1 MQQAT
6 NLKKVLGLTDV
17 LGIAI
22 GQIIGAGVMSLTGIG
37 IQMTG
42 SGITPAFILSAII
55 TLLTM
60 LPIAILGSTLPTTGG
75 MYQYTSRLLSPKTGI
90 FWLLLFIFLQITLSL
105 YALSFAQYLEGLFP
119 GVPVR
124 TVAFSLLTILFIVNI
139 VGIKSASIIGN
150 IMVVTLIVALSCFI
164 IFGVPHVNFG
174 VFNTKSMLPDG
185 FTGFFTAVGLVSFAT
200 GGAQVVAELG
210 GEMKNPKRDIPIVII
225 VATIF
230 VGLLYAFIASIA
242 VGVLP
247 IPEVA
252 GRPLT
257 SVAKEVLPTPVFIF
271 FMVGGAMFALATTLN
286 STFTWVTKSL
296 LVAIHDG
303 YLPKYLGSVNKRFG
317 TPHWLL
323 LIFYIIGALPIITG
337 MSLDVV
343 AQLGTGI
350 SLIVFAFPAL
360 AVTQLPK
367 KYPEAY
373 KQSPFKVPYPIL
385 VTIAISAIIVLLCQ
399 SYLLI
404 SDLKLGY
411 IIGTFIYIIISAF
424 IAHFSNKKAHLN
436 ISEIQLNSKHSP
448 EKQINF
454 SNNL

>member
-42 SGITPAFILSAII
+42 SGITPAFILSAVI

-60 LPIAILGSTLPTTGG
+60 FPIAILGSTLPTTGG

-90 FWLLLFIFLQITLSL
+90 FWLMLFMFLQITLSL

-139 VGIKSASIIGN
+139 IGIKSASIIGN
-150 IMVVTLIVALSCFI
+150 LMVITLIVALSCFI
-164 IFGVPHVNFG
+164 IFGIRHVNFG
-174 VFNTKSMLPDG
+174 VFNSNSMFPDG

-230 VGLLYAFIASIA
+230 VGILYAFIASIA

-257 SVAKEVLPTPVFIF
+257 SVAKEILPTPIFIF
-271 FMVGGAMFALATTLN
+271 FMIGGAMFALATTLN

-296 LVAIHDG
+296 LIAIHDG
-303 YLPKYLGSVNKRFG
+303 YLPKALGHVNKRFG

-323 LIFYIIGALPIITG
+323 LIFYIIGAIPIVMG
-337 MSLDVV
+337 MSLNVV

-373 KQSPFKVPYPIL
+373 KQSPFKVPYPVLIVIA
-385 VTIAISAIIVLLCQ
+385 VTAIIVLLYQ

-404 SDLKLGY
+404 SDLKISY
-411 IIGTFIYIIISAF
+411 IIGTLVYILLSLAIAQISN
-424 IAHFSNKKAHLN
+424 SKANLNINDIHLN
-436 ISEIQLNSKHSP
+436 TTQLSEKTN
-448 EKQINF
+448 
-454 SNNL
+454 

>member
-1 MQQAT
+1 MEQT
-6 NLKKVLGLTDV
+6 NNLKKVLGFTDV
-17 LGIAI
+17 MGIAI

-42 SGITPAFILSAII
+42 SGITPAFILSSLI

-60 LPIAILGSTLPTTGG
+60 FPIAILGSALPTTGG
-75 MYQYTSRLLSPKTGI
+75 MYQYTSRLLSPKVGI
-90 FWLLLFIFLQITLSL
+90 FWLLLFMLVQITLSL
-105 YALSFAQYLEGLFP
+105 YALSFAQYLEGLLP
-119 GVPVR
+119 GIPIR
-124 TVAFSLLTILFIVNI
+124 TVSFILITLLFIVNI
-139 VGIKSASIIGN
+139 VGVKSASIVGN
-150 IMVVTLIVALSCFI
+150 LMVITLIIALSCFI
-164 IFGVPHVNFG
+164 ILGFPHVNFK
-174 VFNTKSMLPDG
+174 VFNTPTMFPDG

-252 GRPLT
+252 GQPLT
-257 SVAKEVLPTPVFIF
+257 SVAHKVLPTPAFIF

-296 LVAIHDG
+296 LIAIKDG
-303 YLPKYLGSVNKRFG
+303 YLPKSLGQVNQRFG

-323 LIFYIIGALPIITG
+323 FIFYLIGVIPIITG
-337 MSLDVV
+337 MSLNVV

-367 KYPEAY
+367 KYPETY
-373 KQSPFKVPYPIL
+373 RNSPLKVPYPLL
-385 VTIAISAIIVLLCQ
+385 VTIAVSSIIVLIYQ

-404 SDLKLGY
+404 SDLKTGY
-411 IIGTFIYIIISAF
+411 IIGTLLYILFALGV
-424 IAHFSNKKAHLN
+424 AHFSNKRANLSTQHIAL
-436 ISEIQLNSKHSP
+436 STSK
-448 EKQINF
+448 
-454 SNNL
+454 

>member
-42 SGITPAFILSAII
+42 SGITPAFILSAVI

-60 LPIAILGSTLPTTGG
+60 FPIAILGSTLPTTGG

-90 FWLLLFIFLQITLSL
+90 FWLMLFIFLQITLSL

-139 VGIKSASIIGN
+139 IGIKSASIIGN
-150 IMVVTLIVALSCFI
+150 LMVITLIVALSCFI
-164 IFGVPHVNFG
+164 IFGIPHVNFG
-174 VFNTKSMLPDG
+174 VFNSNSMFPDG

-230 VGLLYAFIASIA
+230 VGILYAFIASIA

-257 SVAKEVLPTPVFIF
+257 SVAKEILPTPIFIF
-271 FMVGGAMFALATTLN
+271 FMIGGAMFALATTLN

-296 LVAIHDG
+296 LIAIHDG
-303 YLPKYLGSVNKRFG
+303 YFPKALGHVNKRFG

-323 LIFYIIGALPIITG
+323 LIFYIIGAIPIVTG
-337 MSLDVV
+337 MSLNVV

-373 KQSPFKVPYPIL
+373 KQSPFKVPYPVLIVIA
-385 VTIAISAIIVLLCQ
+385 VTAIIVLLYQ

-404 SDLKLGY
+404 SDLKISY
-411 IIGTFIYIIISAF
+411 IIGTLVYILLSLAIAQISN
-424 IAHFSNKKAHLN
+424 SKANLNINDIHLN
-436 ISEIQLNSKHSP
+436 ITQLSEKTN
-448 EKQINF
+448 
-454 SNNL
+454 

>member
-42 SGITPAFILSAII
+42 SGITPAFILSAVI

-60 LPIAILGSTLPTTGG
+60 FPIAILGSTLPTTGG

-90 FWLLLFIFLQITLSL
+90 FWLMLFMFLQITLSL

-124 TVAFSLLTILFIVNI
+124 TVAFLLLTILFIVNI

-150 IMVVTLIVALSCFI
+150 LMVITLIVALSCFI
-164 IFGVPHVNFG
+164 IFGMSHVNFG
-174 VFNTKSMLPDG
+174 VFNSSSMFPDG

-210 GEMKNPKRDIPIVII
+210 GEMKNPKRDIPFVIV

-230 VGLLYAFIASIA
+230 VGVLYAFIASIA

-257 SVAKEVLPTPVFIF
+257 SVAKEILPTPIFIF
-271 FMVGGAMFALATTLN
+271 FMIGGAMFALATTLN

-296 LVAIHDG
+296 LIAIHDG
-303 YLPKYLGSVNKRFG
+303 YLPKALGHVNKRFG

-323 LIFYIIGALPIITG
+323 LIFYIIGAIPIVTG
-337 MSLDVV
+337 MSLNVV

-373 KQSPFKVPYPIL
+373 KQSPFKVPYPVLI
-385 VTIAISAIIVLLCQ
+385 VIAIIAIIVLLYQ

-404 SDLKLGY
+404 SDLKVGY
-411 IIGTFIYIIISAF
+411 MIGTLIYILLSAA
-424 IAHFSNKKAHLN
+424 IAQVSNTKANLN
-436 ISEIQLNSKHSP
+436 IDDIRLNSTQLS
-448 EKQINF
+448 EKTNY
-454 SNNL
+454 L

>member
-1 MQQAT
+1 VQQTT

-17 LGIAI
+17 MGIAI

-42 SGITPAFILSAII
+42 SGITPAFILSSII

-60 LPIAILGSTLPTTGG
+60 FPIAILGSTLPTTGG
-75 MYQYTSRLLSPKTGI
+75 MYQYTSRLLSPKIGI
-90 FWLLLFIFLQITLSL
+90 FWLLLFIFIQITLSL

-119 GVPVR
+119 SIPIR
-124 TVAFSLLTILFIVNI
+124 TAAFVLLTLLFIVNL
-139 VGIKSASIIGN
+139 VGVKSASIVGN
-150 IMVVTLIVALSCFI
+150 LMVITLIIALSCFI
-164 IFGVPHVNFG
+164 IFGMPHVNFN
-174 VFNTKSMLPDG
+174 VFTPSSMLPDG

-210 GEMKNPKRDIPIVII
+210 GEMKNPKRDIPVVII

-257 SVAKEVLPTPVFIF
+257 SVAKEVLPTPIFIF

-296 LVAIHDG
+296 LIAIQDG
-303 YLPKYLGSVNKRFG
+303 YLPKALGNVNKRFG

-323 LIFYIIGALPIITG
+323 FIFYIIGALPIIFG
-337 MSLDVV
+337 MSLNVV

-350 SLIVFAFPAL
+350 SLIVFAFPAI

-367 KYPEAY
+367 KYPKAY
-373 KQSPFKVPYPIL
+373 QQSPFKIPYPIL
-385 VTIAISAIIVLLCQ
+385 LIIAVIAVIVLIYQ

-404 SDLKLGY
+404 SDLKLVY
-411 IIGTFIYIIISAF
+411 IIGTIIYIALSAL
-424 IAHFSNKKAHLN
+424 IAHFSNRKLN
-436 ISEIQLNSKHSP
+436 LKINS
-448 EKQINF
+448 INF
-454 SNNL
+454 NTPKQSKETIKY

>member
-1 MQQAT
+1 MQQSKH
-6 NLKKVLGLTDV
+6 LKKVLSLSDV
-17 LGIAI
+17 MGIAI

-42 SGITPAFILSAII
+42 SGITPAFILSSLI

-60 LPIAILGSTLPTTGG
+60 LPIAILASSLPTTGG
-75 MYQYTSRLLSPKTGI
+75 MYQYTSRLLSPKTGV

-105 YALSFAQYLEGLFP
+105 YALSFAQYLEGLLP

-124 TVAFSLLTILFIVNI
+124 TVAFLLLTILFVINVM
-139 VGIKSASIIGN
+139 GIKSASTVGN
-150 IMVVTLIVALSCFI
+150 LMVITLILALSFFI
-164 IFGVPHVNFG
+164 IFGLPHVNFS
-174 VFNTKSMLPDG
+174 VFNTSSMFPDG

-210 GEMKNPKRDIPIVII
+210 GEMKNPKRDIPLVII

-257 SVAKEVLPTPVFIF
+257 SVAKEVLPSPVFIF

-286 STFTWVTKSL
+286 ATFTWVTKSL
-296 LVAIHDG
+296 LIAIEDG
-303 YLPKYLGSVNKRFG
+303 YLPKALGTVNKRFG

-323 LIFYIIGALPIITG
+323 LIFYIIGVLPIISG

-367 KYPEAY
+367 KYPKAY
-373 KQSPFKVPYPIL
+373 KQSFFKLPYPIL
-385 VTIAISAIIVLLCQ
+385 VIIATLAIVVLLYQ

-411 IIGTFIYIIISAF
+411 IMGTFAYVFISAL
-424 IAHFSNKKAHLN
+424 IAHFSNKKANLS
-436 ISEIQLNSKHSP
+436 IESIQSSKTV
-448 EKQINF
+448 Q
-454 SNNL
+454 SNTD

>member
-42 SGITPAFILSAII
+42 SGITPAFILSAVI

-60 LPIAILGSTLPTTGG
+60 FPIAILGSTLPTTGG

-90 FWLLLFIFLQITLSL
+90 FWLMLFMFLQITLSL

-124 TVAFSLLTILFIVNI
+124 TVAFLLLTILFIVNI

-150 IMVVTLIVALSCFI
+150 LMVITLIVALSCFI
-164 IFGVPHVNFG
+164 IFGMPHVHFG
-174 VFNTKSMLPDG
+174 VFNSSSMFPDG

-230 VGLLYAFIASIA
+230 VGILYAFIASIA

-257 SVAKEVLPTPVFIF
+257 SVAKEILPAPIFLF
-271 FMVGGAMFALATTLN
+271 FMIGGAMFALATTLN

-296 LVAIHDG
+296 LIAIHDG
-303 YLPKYLGSVNKRFG
+303 YLPKALGHVNKRFG

-323 LIFYIIGALPIITG
+323 LIFYIIGALPIVTG
-337 MSLDVV
+337 MSLNVV

-373 KQSPFKVPYPIL
+373 KQSPFKVPYPVLII
-385 VTIAISAIIVLLCQ
+385 IAITAIIVLLYQ

-404 SDLKLGY
+404 SDLKMSY
-411 IIGTFIYIIISAF
+411 MIGTLIYILLSAA
-424 IAHFSNKKAHLN
+424 IAQVSNTKANLN
-436 ISEIQLNSKHSP
+436 IDDIGLNSTQLS
-448 EKQINF
+448 EKAN
-454 SNNL
+454 

>member
-42 SGITPAFILSAII
+42 SGITPAFILSAVI

-60 LPIAILGSTLPTTGG
+60 FPIAILGSTLPTTGG

-90 FWLLLFIFLQITLSL
+90 FWLMLFIFLQITLSL

-139 VGIKSASIIGN
+139 IGIKSASIIGN
-150 IMVVTLIVALSCFI
+150 LMVITLIVALSCFI
-164 IFGVPHVNFG
+164 IFGIPHVNFG
-174 VFNTKSMLPDG
+174 VFNSNSMFPDG

-230 VGLLYAFIASIA
+230 VGILYAFIASIA

-247 IPEVA
+247 IPEVE

-257 SVAKEVLPTPVFIF
+257 SVAKEILPTPIFIF
-271 FMVGGAMFALATTLN
+271 FMIGGAMFALATTLN

-296 LVAIHDG
+296 LIAIHDG
-303 YLPKYLGSVNKRFG
+303 YLPKALGHVNKRFG

-323 LIFYIIGALPIITG
+323 LIFYIIGAIPIVTG
-337 MSLDVV
+337 MSLNVV

-373 KQSPFKVPYPIL
+373 KQSPFKVPYPVLIVIA
-385 VTIAISAIIVLLCQ
+385 VTAIIVLLYQ

-404 SDLKLGY
+404 SDLKISY
-411 IIGTFIYIIISAF
+411 IIGTLVYILLSLAIAQISN
-424 IAHFSNKKAHLN
+424 SKANLNINDIHLN
-436 ISEIQLNSKHSP
+436 TTQLSEKTN
-448 EKQINF
+448 
-454 SNNL
+454 

>member
-42 SGITPAFILSAII
+42 SGITPAFILSAVI

-60 LPIAILGSTLPTTGG
+60 FPIAILGSTLPTTGG
-75 MYQYTSRLLSPKTGI
+75 MYQYTSRLLSPKTGV
-90 FWLLLFIFLQITLSL
+90 FWLMLFMFLQITLSL

-139 VGIKSASIIGN
+139 IGIKSASIIGN
-150 IMVVTLIVALSCFI
+150 LMVITLIVALSCFI
-164 IFGVPHVNFG
+164 IFGIPHVNFD
-174 VFNTKSMLPDG
+174 VFNSNSMFPDG

-230 VGLLYAFIASIA
+230 VGILYAFIASIA
-242 VGVLP
+242 VGFLP

-257 SVAKEVLPTPVFIF
+257 SVAKEILPTPIFIF
-271 FMVGGAMFALATTLN
+271 FMIGGAMFALATTLN

-296 LVAIHDG
+296 LIAIHDG
-303 YLPKYLGSVNKRFG
+303 YLPKVLGHVNKRFG

-323 LIFYIIGALPIITG
+323 LIFYIIGALPIVTG
-337 MSLDVV
+337 MSLNVV

-367 KYPEAY
+367 KYPDAY
-373 KQSPFKVPYPIL
+373 KQSPFKVPYPVLI
-385 VTIAISAIIVLLCQ
+385 VIAITAIIVLLYQ

-404 SDLKLGY
+404 SDLKISY
-411 IIGTFIYIIISAF
+411 IIGTLIYILLSLAIAQISN
-424 IAHFSNKKAHLN
+424 SKANLNINDIHLN
-436 ISEIQLNSKHSP
+436 TTQLSEKTN
-448 EKQINF
+448 
-454 SNNL
+454 

>member
-42 SGITPAFILSAII
+42 SGITPAFILSAVI

-60 LPIAILGSTLPTTGG
+60 FPIAILGSTLPTTGG

-90 FWLLLFIFLQITLSL
+90 FWLMLFMFLQITLSL

-139 VGIKSASIIGN
+139 IGIKSASIIGN
-150 IMVVTLIVALSCFI
+150 LMVITLIVALSCFI
-164 IFGVPHVNFG
+164 IFGIPHVNFG
-174 VFNTKSMLPDG
+174 VFNSNSMFPDG

-230 VGLLYAFIASIA
+230 VGILYAFIASIA

-257 SVAKEVLPTPVFIF
+257 SVAKEILPTPIFIF
-271 FMVGGAMFALATTLN
+271 FMIGGAMFALATTLN

-296 LVAIHDG
+296 LIAIYDG
-303 YLPKYLGSVNKRFG
+303 YLPKALGHVNKRFG

-323 LIFYIIGALPIITG
+323 LIFYIIGAIPIVTG
-337 MSLDVV
+337 MSLNVV

-373 KQSPFKVPYPIL
+373 KQSPFKVPYPVLIVIA
-385 VTIAISAIIVLLCQ
+385 VTAIIVLLYQ

-404 SDLKLGY
+404 SDLKISY
-411 IIGTFIYIIISAF
+411 IIGTLIYILLSLAIAQISN
-424 IAHFSNKKAHLN
+424 SKANLNINDIHLN
-436 ISEIQLNSKHSP
+436 TTQLSEKTN
-448 EKQINF
+448 
-454 SNNL
+454 

>member
-42 SGITPAFILSAII
+42 SGITPAFILSAVI

-60 LPIAILGSTLPTTGG
+60 FPIAILGSTLPTTGG

-90 FWLLLFIFLQITLSL
+90 FWLMLFMFLQITLSL
-105 YALSFAQYLEGLFP
+105 YALSFAQYLEGFFP

-124 TVAFSLLTILFIVNI
+124 TVAFLLLTILFIVNI
-139 VGIKSASIIGN
+139 IGIKSASIIGN
-150 IMVVTLIVALSCFI
+150 LMVITLIVALSCFI
-164 IFGVPHVNFG
+164 IFGMPHIHFG
-174 VFNTKSMLPDG
+174 VFNSSSMFPDG

-230 VGLLYAFIASIA
+230 VGILYAFIGSIA

-257 SVAKEVLPTPVFIF
+257 SVAKEILPVPIFIF
-271 FMVGGAMFALATTLN
+271 FMIGGAMFALATTLN

-296 LVAIHDG
+296 LIAIHDG
-303 YLPKYLGSVNKRFG
+303 YLPKALGHVNKRFG

-323 LIFYIIGALPIITG
+323 LIFYIIGALPIVTG
-337 MSLDVV
+337 MSLNVV

-373 KQSPFKVPYPIL
+373 KQSPFKVPYPVLII
-385 VTIAISAIIVLLCQ
+385 IAITAIIVLLYQ

-404 SDLKLGY
+404 SDLKMGY
-411 IIGTFIYIIISAF
+411 MIGTLIYILLSAT
-424 IAHFSNKKAHLN
+424 IAQVSNTKANLN
-436 ISEIQLNSKHSP
+436 IDDIGLNSTQLS
-448 EKQINF
+448 EKAN
-454 SNNL
+454 

>member
-6 NLKKVLGLTDV
+6 NLKKVLGFTDV

-42 SGITPAFILSAII
+42 SGITPAFILSAVI

-60 LPIAILGSTLPTTGG
+60 FPIAILGSTLPTTGG

-90 FWLLLFIFLQITLSL
+90 FWLMLFMFLQITLSL

-124 TVAFSLLTILFIVNI
+124 TVAFLLLTILFIVNI

-150 IMVVTLIVALSCFI
+150 LMVITLIIALSCFI
-164 IFGVPHVNFG
+164 IFGMPHVNFG
-174 VFNTKSMLPDG
+174 VFNSSSMLPDG

-230 VGLLYAFIASIA
+230 VGILYAFIASIA

-257 SVAKEVLPTPVFIF
+257 SVAKEILPTPIFIF
-271 FMVGGAMFALATTLN
+271 FMIGGAMFALATTLN

-296 LVAIHDG
+296 LIAIHDG
-303 YLPKYLGSVNKRFG
+303 YLPKVLGHVNKRFG

-323 LIFYIIGALPIITG
+323 LIFYIIGALPIVTG
-337 MSLDVV
+337 MSLNVV

-373 KQSPFKVPYPIL
+373 KQSPFNVPYPVLI
-385 VTIAISAIIVLLCQ
+385 VIAITAIIVLLYQ

-404 SDLKLGY
+404 SDLKIGY
-411 IIGTFIYIIISAF
+411 MIGTLIYILISAA
-424 IAHFSNKKAHLN
+424 IAQVSHTKANLN
-436 ISEIQLNSKHSP
+436 IDDIRINSTQLSEKAN
-448 EKQINF
+448 
-454 SNNL
+454 

>member
-42 SGITPAFILSAII
+42 SGIIPAFILSAVI

-60 LPIAILGSTLPTTGG
+60 FPIAILGSTLPTTGG

-90 FWLLLFIFLQITLSL
+90 FWLMLFMFLQITLSL

-139 VGIKSASIIGN
+139 IGIKSASIIGN
-150 IMVVTLIVALSCFI
+150 LMVITLIVALSCFI
-164 IFGVPHVNFG
+164 IFGIPHVNFG
-174 VFNTKSMLPDG
+174 VFNSNSMFPDG

-230 VGLLYAFIASIA
+230 VGILYAFIASIA

-257 SVAKEVLPTPVFIF
+257 SVAKEILPTPIFIF
-271 FMVGGAMFALATTLN
+271 FMIGGAMFALATTLN

-296 LVAIHDG
+296 LIAIHDG
-303 YLPKYLGSVNKRFG
+303 YLPKALGHVNKRFG

-323 LIFYIIGALPIITG
+323 LIFYIIGAIPIVTG
-337 MSLDVV
+337 MSLNVV

-373 KQSPFKVPYPIL
+373 KQSPFKVPYPVLIVIA
-385 VTIAISAIIVLLCQ
+385 VTAIIVLLYQ

-404 SDLKLGY
+404 SDLKISY
-411 IIGTFIYIIISAF
+411 IIGTLVYILLSLAIAQISN
-424 IAHFSNKKAHLN
+424 SKANLNINDIHLN
-436 ISEIQLNSKHSP
+436 TTQLSEKTN
-448 EKQINF
+448 
-454 SNNL
+454 

>member
-1 MQQAT
+1 MQQTT

-17 LGIAI
+17 MGIAI

-42 SGITPAFILSAII
+42 SGITPAFILSSII

-60 LPIAILGSTLPTTGG
+60 FPIAILGSTLPTTGG
-75 MYQYTSRLLSPKTGI
+75 MYQYTSRLLSPKIGI
-90 FWLLLFIFLQITLSL
+90 FWLLLFIFIQITLSL

-119 GVPVR
+119 SIPIR
-124 TVAFSLLTILFIVNI
+124 TAAFVLLTLLFIVNL
-139 VGIKSASIIGN
+139 VGVKSASIVGN
-150 IMVVTLIVALSCFI
+150 LMVITLIIALSCFI
-164 IFGVPHVNFG
+164 IFGMPHVNFN
-174 VFNTKSMLPDG
+174 VFTPASMLPDG

-247 IPEVA
+247 IPEVS

-257 SVAKEVLPTPVFIF
+257 SVAKEVLPTPIFIF

-296 LVAIHDG
+296 LIAIQDG
-303 YLPKYLGSVNKRFG
+303 YLPKALGNVNKRFG

-323 LIFYIIGALPIITG
+323 FIFYIIGALPIIFG
-337 MSLDVV
+337 MSLNVV

-350 SLIVFAFPAL
+350 SLIVFAFPAI

-367 KYPEAY
+367 KYPKAY
-373 KQSPFKVPYPIL
+373 QQSPFNIPYPIL
-385 VTIAISAIIVLLCQ
+385 LIIAVIAVIVLIYQ

-404 SDLKLGY
+404 SDLKLIY
-411 IIGTFIYIIISAF
+411 IIGTVTYIALSAL
-424 IAHFSNKKAHLN
+424 IAHFSNRKLN
-436 ISEIQLNSKHSP
+436 LKIKSITFNTAKQSKETIKS
-448 EKQINF
+448 
-454 SNNL
+454 

>member
-42 SGITPAFILSAII
+42 SGITPAFILSAVI

-60 LPIAILGSTLPTTGG
+60 FPIAILGSTLPTTGG

-90 FWLLLFIFLQITLSL
+90 FWLMLFMFLQITLSL

-124 TVAFSLLTILFIVNI
+124 TVAFLLLTILFIVNI

-150 IMVVTLIVALSCFI
+150 LMVITLIVALSCFI
-164 IFGVPHVNFG
+164 IFGMPHVHFG
-174 VFNTKSMLPDG
+174 VFNSSSMFPDG

-230 VGLLYAFIASIA
+230 VGILYAFIASIA

-257 SVAKEVLPTPVFIF
+257 SVAKEILPAPIFLF
-271 FMVGGAMFALATTLN
+271 FMIGGAMFALATTLN

-296 LVAIHDG
+296 LIAIHDG
-303 YLPKYLGSVNKRFG
+303 YLPKALGHVNKRFG

-323 LIFYIIGALPIITG
+323 LIFYIIGALPIVTG
-337 MSLDVV
+337 MSLNVV

-373 KQSPFKVPYPIL
+373 KQSPFKVPYPVLII
-385 VTIAISAIIVLLCQ
+385 IAITAIIVLLYQ

-404 SDLKLGY
+404 SDLKMGY
-411 IIGTFIYIIISAF
+411 MIGTLIYILLSAA
-424 IAHFSNKKAHLN
+424 IAQVSNTKANLN
-436 ISEIQLNSKHSP
+436 IDDIGLNSTQLS
-448 EKQINF
+448 EKAN
-454 SNNL
+454 

>member
-42 SGITPAFILSAII
+42 SGITPAFILSAVI

-60 LPIAILGSTLPTTGG
+60 FPIAILGSTLPTTGG
-75 MYQYTSRLLSPKTGI
+75 MYQYTSRLLSPKTGV
-90 FWLLLFIFLQITLSL
+90 FWLMLFMFLQITLSL

-139 VGIKSASIIGN
+139 IGIKSASIIGN
-150 IMVVTLIVALSCFI
+150 LMVITLIVALLCFI
-164 IFGVPHVNFG
+164 IFGIPHVNFD
-174 VFNTKSMLPDG
+174 VFNSNSMFPDG

-230 VGLLYAFIASIA
+230 VGILYAFIASIA

-257 SVAKEVLPTPVFIF
+257 SVAKEILPTPIFIF
-271 FMVGGAMFALATTLN
+271 FMIGGAMFALATTLN

-296 LVAIHDG
+296 LIAIHDG
-303 YLPKYLGSVNKRFG
+303 YLPKVLGHVNKRFG

-323 LIFYIIGALPIITG
+323 LIFYIIGALPIVTG
-337 MSLDVV
+337 MSLNVV

-367 KYPEAY
+367 KYPDAY
-373 KQSPFKVPYPIL
+373 KQSPFKVPYPVLI
-385 VTIAISAIIVLLCQ
+385 VIAITAIIVLLYQ

-404 SDLKLGY
+404 SDLKISY
-411 IIGTFIYIIISAF
+411 IIGTLIYILLSLAIAQISN
-424 IAHFSNKKAHLN
+424 SKANLNINDIHLN
-436 ISEIQLNSKHSP
+436 TTQLSEKTN
-448 EKQINF
+448 
-454 SNNL
+454 

>member
-42 SGITPAFILSAII
+42 SGITPAFILSAVI

-60 LPIAILGSTLPTTGG
+60 FPIAILGSTLPTTGG

-90 FWLLLFIFLQITLSL
+90 FWLMLFMFLQITLSL

-139 VGIKSASIIGN
+139 IGIKSASIIGN
-150 IMVVTLIVALSCFI
+150 LMVITLIVALSCFI
-164 IFGVPHVNFG
+164 IFGIPHVNFG
-174 VFNTKSMLPDG
+174 VFNSNSMFPDG

-230 VGLLYAFIASIA
+230 VGILYAFIASIA

-257 SVAKEVLPTPVFIF
+257 SVAKEILPTPIFIF
-271 FMVGGAMFALATTLN
+271 FMIGGAMFALATTLN

-296 LVAIHDG
+296 LIAIHDG
-303 YLPKYLGSVNKRFG
+303 YLPKALGHVNKRFG

-323 LIFYIIGALPIITG
+323 LIFYIIGAIPIVTG
-337 MSLDVV
+337 MSLNVV

-373 KQSPFKVPYPIL
+373 KQSPFKVPYPVLIVIA
-385 VTIAISAIIVLLCQ
+385 VTAIIVLLYQ

-404 SDLKLGY
+404 SDLKISY
-411 IIGTFIYIIISAF
+411 IIGTLVYILLSLAIAQISN
-424 IAHFSNKKAHLN
+424 SKANLNINDIHLN
-436 ISEIQLNSKHSP
+436 TTQLSEKTN
-448 EKQINF
+448 
-454 SNNL
+454 

>member
-1 MQQAT
+1 MQQTT

-17 LGIAI
+17 MGIAI

-42 SGITPAFILSAII
+42 SGITPAFILSSII
-55 TLLTM
+55 TLLTIF
-60 LPIAILGSTLPTTGG
+60 PIAILGSTLPTTGG
-75 MYQYTSRLLSPKTGI
+75 MYQYTSRLLSPKIGI
-90 FWLLLFIFLQITLSL
+90 FWLLLFIFIQITLSL

-119 GVPVR
+119 SIPIR
-124 TVAFSLLTILFIVNI
+124 TAAFVLLTLLFIVNL
-139 VGIKSASIIGN
+139 VGVKSASIVGN
-150 IMVVTLIVALSCFI
+150 LMVITLIIALSCFI
-164 IFGVPHVNFG
+164 IFGMPHVNFN
-174 VFNTKSMLPDG
+174 VFTPASMLPDG

-247 IPEVA
+247 IPEVS

-257 SVAKEVLPTPVFIF
+257 SVAKEVLPTPIFIF

-296 LVAIHDG
+296 LIAIQDG
-303 YLPKYLGSVNKRFG
+303 YLPKALGNVNKRFG

-323 LIFYIIGALPIITG
+323 FIFYIIGALPIIFG
-337 MSLDVV
+337 MSLNVV

-350 SLIVFAFPAL
+350 SLIVFAFPAI

-367 KYPEAY
+367 KYPKAY
-373 KQSPFKVPYPIL
+373 QQSPFNIPYPIL
-385 VTIAISAIIVLLCQ
+385 LIIAVIAVIVLIYQ

-404 SDLKLGY
+404 SDLKLIY
-411 IIGTFIYIIISAF
+411 IIGTVTYIALSAL
-424 IAHFSNKKAHLN
+424 IAHFSNRKLN
-436 ISEIQLNSKHSP
+436 LKINSITFNTA
-448 EKQINF
+448 KQSKETIK
-454 SNNL
+454 S

>member
-1 MQQAT
+1 MQQTT

-17 LGIAI
+17 MGIAI

-42 SGITPAFILSAII
+42 SGITPAFILSSII

-60 LPIAILGSTLPTTGG
+60 FPIAILGSTLPTTGG
-75 MYQYTSRLLSPKTGI
+75 MYQYTSRLLSPKIGI
-90 FWLLLFIFLQITLSL
+90 FWLLLFIFIQITLSL

-119 GVPVR
+119 SIPIR
-124 TVAFSLLTILFIVNI
+124 TAAFVLLTLLFIVNL
-139 VGIKSASIIGN
+139 VGVKSASIVGN
-150 IMVVTLIVALSCFI
+150 LMVITLIIALSCFI
-164 IFGVPHVNFG
+164 IFGMPHVNFN
-174 VFNTKSMLPDG
+174 VFTPASMLPDG

-247 IPEVA
+247 IPEVS

-296 LVAIHDG
+296 LIAIQDG
-303 YLPKYLGSVNKRFG
+303 YLPKALGNVNKRFG

-323 LIFYIIGALPIITG
+323 FIFYIIGALPIIFG
-337 MSLDVV
+337 MSLNVV

-350 SLIVFAFPAL
+350 SLIVFAFPAI

-367 KYPEAY
+367 KYPKAY
-373 KQSPFKVPYPIL
+373 QQSPFNIPYPIL
-385 VTIAISAIIVLLCQ
+385 LIIAVIAVIVLIYQ

-404 SDLKLGY
+404 SDLKLIY
-411 IIGTFIYIIISAF
+411 IIGTVTYIALSAL
-424 IAHFSNKKAHLN
+424 IAHFSNRKLN
-436 ISEIQLNSKHSP
+436 LKINSITFNTA
-448 EKQINF
+448 KQSKETIK
-454 SNNL
+454 S

>member
-6 NLKKVLGLTDV
+6 NLKKVLGFTDV

-42 SGITPAFILSAII
+42 SGITPAFILSAVI

-60 LPIAILGSTLPTTGG
+60 FPIAILGSTLPTTGG

-90 FWLLLFIFLQITLSL
+90 FWLMLFMFLQITLSL

-124 TVAFSLLTILFIVNI
+124 TVAFLLLTILFIVNI

-150 IMVVTLIVALSCFI
+150 LMVITLIIALSCFI
-164 IFGVPHVNFG
+164 IFGMPHVNFG
-174 VFNTKSMLPDG
+174 VFNSSSMWPDG

-210 GEMKNPKRDIPIVII
+210 GEMKNPKKDIPIVII

-230 VGLLYAFIASIA
+230 VGILYAFIASIA

-257 SVAKEVLPTPVFIF
+257 SVAKEILPTPIFIF
-271 FMVGGAMFALATTLN
+271 FMIGGAMFALATTLN

-296 LVAIHDG
+296 LIAIHDG
-303 YLPKYLGSVNKRFG
+303 YLPKALGHVNKRFG

-323 LIFYIIGALPIITG
+323 LIFYIIGALPIVTG
-337 MSLDVV
+337 MSLNVV

-373 KQSPFKVPYPIL
+373 KQSPFKVPYPVLI
-385 VTIAISAIIVLLCQ
+385 VIAITAIVVLLYQ

-404 SDLKLGY
+404 SDLKIGY
-411 IIGTFIYIIISAF
+411 MIGTLIYILISAA
-424 IAHFSNKKAHLN
+424 IAQVSHTKANLN
-436 ISEIQLNSKHSP
+436 IDDIRINSTQLSEKAN
-448 EKQINF
+448 
-454 SNNL
+454 

>member
-42 SGITPAFILSAII
+42 SGITPAFILSAVI

-60 LPIAILGSTLPTTGG
+60 FPIAILGSTLPTTGG

-90 FWLLLFIFLQITLSL
+90 FWLMLFMFLQITLSL

-124 TVAFSLLTILFIVNI
+124 TVAFLLLTILFIVNI
-139 VGIKSASIIGN
+139 IGIKSASIIGN
-150 IMVVTLIVALSCFI
+150 LMVITLIVALSCFI
-164 IFGVPHVNFG
+164 IFGMPHIHFG
-174 VFNTKSMLPDG
+174 VFNSSSMFPDG

-230 VGLLYAFIASIA
+230 VGILYAFIGSIA

-257 SVAKEVLPTPVFIF
+257 SVAKEILPAPIFIF
-271 FMVGGAMFALATTLN
+271 FMIGGAMFALATTLN

-296 LVAIHDG
+296 LIAIHDG
-303 YLPKYLGSVNKRFG
+303 YLPKALGHVNKRFG

-323 LIFYIIGALPIITG
+323 LIFYIIGALPIVTG
-337 MSLDVV
+337 MSLNVV

-373 KQSPFKVPYPIL
+373 KQSPFKVPYPVLII
-385 VTIAISAIIVLLCQ
+385 IAITAIIVLLYQ

-404 SDLKLGY
+404 SDLKVGY
-411 IIGTFIYIIISAF
+411 MIGTLIYILLSAA
-424 IAHFSNKKAHLN
+424 IAQVSNTKANLN
-436 ISEIQLNSKHSP
+436 IDDIGLNSTQLS
-448 EKQINF
+448 EKAN
-454 SNNL
+454 

>member
-42 SGITPAFILSAII
+42 SGITPAFILSAVI

-60 LPIAILGSTLPTTGG
+60 FPIAILGSTLPTTGG

-90 FWLLLFIFLQITLSL
+90 FWLMLFMFLQITLSL

-124 TVAFSLLTILFIVNI
+124 TVAFLLLTILFIVNI
-139 VGIKSASIIGN
+139 IGIKSASIIGN
-150 IMVVTLIVALSCFI
+150 LMVITLIVALSCFI
-164 IFGVPHVNFG
+164 IFGMPHIHFG
-174 VFNTKSMLPDG
+174 VFNSSSMFPDG

-225 VATIF
+225 VSTIF
-230 VGLLYAFIASIA
+230 VGILYAFIGSIA

-257 SVAKEVLPTPVFIF
+257 SVAKEILPAPIFIF
-271 FMVGGAMFALATTLN
+271 FMIGGAMFALATTLN

-296 LVAIHDG
+296 LIAIHDG
-303 YLPKYLGSVNKRFG
+303 YLPKALGHVNKRFG

-323 LIFYIIGALPIITG
+323 LIFYIIGALPIVTG
-337 MSLDVV
+337 MSLNVV

-373 KQSPFKVPYPIL
+373 KQSPFKVPYPVLII
-385 VTIAISAIIVLLCQ
+385 IAIIAIIVLLYQ

-404 SDLKLGY
+404 SDLKMGY
-411 IIGTFIYIIISAF
+411 MIGTLIYILLSAT
-424 IAHFSNKKAHLN
+424 IAQVSNTKANLN
-436 ISEIQLNSKHSP
+436 IDDIGLNSTQLS
-448 EKQINF
+448 EKAN
-454 SNNL
+454 

>member
-1 MQQAT
+1 MQQTT

-17 LGIAI
+17 MGIAI

-42 SGITPAFILSAII
+42 SGITSAFILSSII

-60 LPIAILGSTLPTTGG
+60 FPIAILGATLPTTGG
-75 MYQYTSRLLSPKTGI
+75 MYQYTSRLLSPKIGI
-90 FWLLLFIFLQITLSL
+90 FWLLLFIFIQITLSL

-119 GVPVR
+119 SIPIR
-124 TVAFSLLTILFIVNI
+124 TAAFVLLTLLFIVNL
-139 VGIKSASIIGN
+139 VGVKSASIVGN
-150 IMVVTLIVALSCFI
+150 LMVITLIIALSCFI
-164 IFGVPHVNFG
+164 IFGMPHVNFN
-174 VFNTKSMLPDG
+174 VFTPASMLPDG

-247 IPEVA
+247 IPEVS

-296 LVAIHDG
+296 LIAIQDG
-303 YLPKYLGSVNKRFG
+303 YLPKALGNVNKRFG

-323 LIFYIIGALPIITG
+323 FIFYIIGALPIIFG
-337 MSLDVV
+337 MSLNVV

-350 SLIVFAFPAL
+350 SLIVFAFPAI

-367 KYPEAY
+367 KYPKAY
-373 KQSPFKVPYPIL
+373 QQSPFNIPYPIL
-385 VTIAISAIIVLLCQ
+385 LIIAVIAVIVLIYQ

-404 SDLKLGY
+404 SDLKLIY
-411 IIGTFIYIIISAF
+411 IIGTVTYIALSAL
-424 IAHFSNKKAHLN
+424 IAHFSNRKLN
-436 ISEIQLNSKHSP
+436 LKIKSITFNTAKQSKETIKS
-448 EKQINF
+448 
-454 SNNL
+454 

>member
-42 SGITPAFILSAII
+42 SGITPAFILSAVI

-60 LPIAILGSTLPTTGG
+60 FPIAILGSTLPTTGG

-90 FWLLLFIFLQITLSL
+90 FWLMLFMFLQITLSL

-124 TVAFSLLTILFIVNI
+124 TVAFLLLTILFIVNI
-139 VGIKSASIIGN
+139 IGIKSASIIGN
-150 IMVVTLIVALSCFI
+150 LMVITLIVALSCFI
-164 IFGVPHVNFG
+164 IFGMPHIHFG
-174 VFNTKSMLPDG
+174 VFNSSSMFPDG

-230 VGLLYAFIASIA
+230 VGILYAFIGSIA

-257 SVAKEVLPTPVFIF
+257 SVAKEILPVPIFIF
-271 FMVGGAMFALATTLN
+271 FMIGGAMFALATTLN

-296 LVAIHDG
+296 LIAIHDG
-303 YLPKYLGSVNKRFG
+303 YLPKALGHVNKRFG

-323 LIFYIIGALPIITG
+323 LIFYIIGALPIVTG
-337 MSLDVV
+337 MSLNVV

-373 KQSPFKVPYPIL
+373 KQSPFKVPYPVLII
-385 VTIAISAIIVLLCQ
+385 IAITAIIVLLYQ

-404 SDLKLGY
+404 SDLKMGY
-411 IIGTFIYIIISAF
+411 MIGTLIYILLSAT
-424 IAHFSNKKAHLN
+424 IAQVSNTKANLN
-436 ISEIQLNSKHSP
+436 IDDIGLNSTQLS
-448 EKQINF
+448 EKAN
-454 SNNL
+454 

>member
-42 SGITPAFILSAII
+42 SGITPAFILSAVI

-60 LPIAILGSTLPTTGG
+60 FPIAILGSTLPTTGG

-90 FWLLLFIFLQITLSL
+90 FWLMLFMFLQITLSL

-124 TVAFSLLTILFIVNI
+124 TVAFLLLTILFIVNI
-139 VGIKSASIIGN
+139 IGIKSASIIGN
-150 IMVVTLIVALSCFI
+150 LMVITLIVALSCFI
-164 IFGVPHVNFG
+164 IFGMPHIHFG
-174 VFNTKSMLPDG
+174 VFNSSSMFPDG

-230 VGLLYAFIASIA
+230 VGILYAFIGSIA

-257 SVAKEVLPTPVFIF
+257 SVAKEILPVPIFIF
-271 FMVGGAMFALATTLN
+271 FMIGGAMFALATTLN

-296 LVAIHDG
+296 LIAIHDG
-303 YLPKYLGSVNKRFG
+303 YLPKALGHVNKRFG

-323 LIFYIIGALPIITG
+323 LIFYIIGELPIVTG
-337 MSLDVV
+337 MSLNVV

-373 KQSPFKVPYPIL
+373 KQSPFKVPYPVLII
-385 VTIAISAIIVLLCQ
+385 IAITAIIVLLYQ

-404 SDLKLGY
+404 SDLKMGY
-411 IIGTFIYIIISAF
+411 MIGTLIYILLSAT
-424 IAHFSNKKAHLN
+424 IAQVSNTKANLN
-436 ISEIQLNSKHSP
+436 IDDIGLNSTQLS
-448 EKQINF
+448 EKAN
-454 SNNL
+454 

>member
-42 SGITPAFILSAII
+42 SGITPAFILSAVI

-60 LPIAILGSTLPTTGG
+60 FPIAILGSTLPTTGG

-90 FWLLLFIFLQITLSL
+90 FWLMLFMFLQITLSL

-124 TVAFSLLTILFIVNI
+124 TVAFLLLTILFIVNI

-150 IMVVTLIVALSCFI
+150 LMVITLIVALSCFI
-164 IFGVPHVNFG
+164 IFGISHVNFG
-174 VFNTKSMLPDG
+174 VFNPSSMFPDG

-230 VGLLYAFIASIA
+230 VGVLYAFIASIA
-242 VGVLP
+242 VGILP

-252 GRPLT
+252 GKPLT
-257 SVAKEVLPTPVFIF
+257 SVAKEILPTPIFIF
-271 FMVGGAMFALATTLN
+271 FMIGGAMFALATTLN

-296 LVAIHDG
+296 LIAIHDG
-303 YLPKYLGSVNKRFG
+303 YLPKALGHVNKRFG

-323 LIFYIIGALPIITG
+323 LIFYIIGALPIVTG
-337 MSLDVV
+337 MSLNVV

-373 KQSPFKVPYPIL
+373 KQSPFKVPYPVII
-385 VTIAISAIIVLLCQ
+385 VIAITAIIVLLYQ

-404 SDLKLGY
+404 SDLKVGY
-411 IIGTFIYIIISAF
+411 MIGTLIYILLSAA
-424 IAHFSNKKAHLN
+424 IAQVSNTKANLN
-436 ISEIQLNSKHSP
+436 IDDIRLNSTQLS
-448 EKQINF
+448 EKTN
-454 SNNL
+454 

>member
-42 SGITPAFILSAII
+42 SGITPAFILSAVI

-60 LPIAILGSTLPTTGG
+60 FPIAILGSTLPTTGG

-90 FWLLLFIFLQITLSL
+90 FWLMLFIFLQITLSL

-139 VGIKSASIIGN
+139 IGIKSASIIGN
-150 IMVVTLIVALSCFI
+150 LMVITLIVALSCFI
-164 IFGVPHVNFG
+164 IFGIPHVNFG
-174 VFNTKSMLPDG
+174 VFNSNSMFPDG

-230 VGLLYAFIASIA
+230 VGILYAFIASIA

-257 SVAKEVLPTPVFIF
+257 SVAKEILPTPIFIF
-271 FMVGGAMFALATTLN
+271 FMIGGAMFALATTLN

-296 LVAIHDG
+296 LIAIHDG
-303 YLPKYLGSVNKRFG
+303 YLPKALGHVNKRFG

-323 LIFYIIGALPIITG
+323 LIFYIIGAIPIVTG
-337 MSLDVV
+337 MSLNVV

-373 KQSPFKVPYPIL
+373 KQSPFKVPYPVLIVIA
-385 VTIAISAIIVLLCQ
+385 VTAIIVLLYQ

-404 SDLKLGY
+404 SDLKISY
-411 IIGTFIYIIISAF
+411 IIGTLVYILLSLAIAQISN
-424 IAHFSNKKAHLN
+424 SKANLNINDIHLN
-436 ISEIQLNSKHSP
+436 ITQLSEKTN
-448 EKQINF
+448 
-454 SNNL
+454 

>member
-42 SGITPAFILSAII
+42 SGITPAFILSAVI

-60 LPIAILGSTLPTTGG
+60 FPIAILGSTLPTTGG

-90 FWLLLFIFLQITLSL
+90 FWLMLFMFLQITLSL

-139 VGIKSASIIGN
+139 IGIKSASIIGN
-150 IMVVTLIVALSCFI
+150 LMVITLIVALSCFI
-164 IFGVPHVNFG
+164 IFGIPHVNFG
-174 VFNTKSMLPDG
+174 VFNSNSMFPDG

-230 VGLLYAFIASIA
+230 VGILYAFIASIA

-257 SVAKEVLPTPVFIF
+257 SVAKEILPTPIFIF
-271 FMVGGAMFALATTLN
+271 FMIGGAMFALATTLN

-296 LVAIHDG
+296 LIAIHDG
-303 YLPKYLGSVNKRFG
+303 YLPKVLGHVNKRFG

-323 LIFYIIGALPIITG
+323 LIFYIIGAIPIVMG
-337 MSLDVV
+337 MSLNVV

-373 KQSPFKVPYPIL
+373 KQSPFKVPYPVLIVIA
-385 VTIAISAIIVLLCQ
+385 VTAIIVLLYQ

-404 SDLKLGY
+404 SDLKISY
-411 IIGTFIYIIISAF
+411 IIGTLVYILLSLAIAQISN
-424 IAHFSNKKAHLN
+424 SKANLNINDIHLN
-436 ISEIQLNSKHSP
+436 TTQLSEKTN
-448 EKQINF
+448 
-454 SNNL
+454 

>member
-42 SGITPAFILSAII
+42 SGITPAFILSAVI

-60 LPIAILGSTLPTTGG
+60 FPIAILGSTLPTTGG

-90 FWLLLFIFLQITLSL
+90 FWLMLFMFLQITLSL

-124 TVAFSLLTILFIVNI
+124 TVAFLLLTILFIVNI
-139 VGIKSASIIGN
+139 IGIKSASIIGN
-150 IMVVTLIVALSCFI
+150 LMVITLIVALSCFI
-164 IFGVPHVNFG
+164 IFGMPHVHFG
-174 VFNTKSMLPDG
+174 VFNSSSMFPDG

-230 VGLLYAFIASIA
+230 VGILYAFIGSIA

-257 SVAKEVLPTPVFIF
+257 SVAKEILPVPIFIF
-271 FMVGGAMFALATTLN
+271 FMIGGAMFALATTLN

-296 LVAIHDG
+296 LIAIHDG
-303 YLPKYLGSVNKRFG
+303 YLPKALGHVNKRFG

-323 LIFYIIGALPIITG
+323 LIFYIIGALPIVTG
-337 MSLDVV
+337 MSLNVV

-373 KQSPFKVPYPIL
+373 KQSPFKVPYPVLII
-385 VTIAISAIIVLLCQ
+385 IAITAIIVLLYQ

-404 SDLKLGY
+404 SDLKMGY
-411 IIGTFIYIIISAF
+411 MIGTLIYILLSAT
-424 IAHFSNKKAHLN
+424 IAQVSNTKANLN
-436 ISEIQLNSKHSP
+436 IDDIGLNSTQLS
-448 EKQINF
+448 EKAN
-454 SNNL
+454 

>member
-1 MQQAT
+1 MQQTT

-17 LGIAI
+17 MGIAI

-42 SGITPAFILSAII
+42 SGITPAFILSSII

-60 LPIAILGSTLPTTGG
+60 FPIAILGSTLPTTGG
-75 MYQYTSRLLSPKTGI
+75 MYQYTSRLLSPKIGI
-90 FWLLLFIFLQITLSL
+90 FWLLLFIFIQITLSL

-119 GVPVR
+119 SIPIR
-124 TVAFSLLTILFIVNI
+124 TAAFVLLTLLFIVNL
-139 VGIKSASIIGN
+139 VGVKSASIVGN
-150 IMVVTLIVALSCFI
+150 LMVITLIIALSCLI
-164 IFGVPHVNFG
+164 IFGMPHVNFN
-174 VFNTKSMLPDG
+174 VFTPSSMLPDG

-210 GEMKNPKRDIPIVII
+210 GEMKNPKRDIPVVII

-257 SVAKEVLPTPVFIF
+257 SVAKEVLPTPIFIF

-296 LVAIHDG
+296 LIAIQDG
-303 YLPKYLGSVNKRFG
+303 YLPKALGNVNKRFG

-323 LIFYIIGALPIITG
+323 FIFYIIGALPIIFG
-337 MSLDVV
+337 MSLNVV

-350 SLIVFAFPAL
+350 SLIVFAFPAI

-367 KYPEAY
+367 KYPKAY
-373 KQSPFKVPYPIL
+373 QQSPFKIPYPIL
-385 VTIAISAIIVLLCQ
+385 LIIAVIAVIVLIYQ

-404 SDLKLGY
+404 SDLKLVY
-411 IIGTFIYIIISAF
+411 IIGTIIYIALSAL
-424 IAHFSNKKAHLN
+424 IAHFSNRKLN
-436 ISEIQLNSKHSP
+436 LKINS
-448 EKQINF
+448 INF
-454 SNNL
+454 NTPKQSKETIKY

>member
-42 SGITPAFILSAII
+42 SGITPAFILSAVI

-60 LPIAILGSTLPTTGG
+60 FPIAILGSTLPTTGG

-90 FWLLLFIFLQITLSL
+90 FWLMLFMFLQITLSL

-124 TVAFSLLTILFIVNI
+124 TVAFLLLTILFIVNI
-139 VGIKSASIIGN
+139 IGIKSASIIGN
-150 IMVVTLIVALSCFI
+150 LMVITLIVALSCFI
-164 IFGVPHVNFG
+164 IFGMPHIHFG
-174 VFNTKSMLPDG
+174 VFNSSSMFPDG

-230 VGLLYAFIASIA
+230 VGILYAFIGSIA

-257 SVAKEVLPTPVFIF
+257 SVAKEILPAPIFIF
-271 FMVGGAMFALATTLN
+271 FMIGGAMFALATTLN

-296 LVAIHDG
+296 LIAIHDG
-303 YLPKYLGSVNKRFG
+303 YLPKALGHVNKRFG

-323 LIFYIIGALPIITG
+323 LIFYIIGALPIVTG
-337 MSLDVV
+337 MSLNVV

-373 KQSPFKVPYPIL
+373 KQSPFKVPYPVLII
-385 VTIAISAIIVLLCQ
+385 IAITAIIVLLYQ

-404 SDLKLGY
+404 SDLKMGY
-411 IIGTFIYIIISAF
+411 MIGTLIYILLSAT
-424 IAHFSNKKAHLN
+424 IAQVSNTKANLN
-436 ISEIQLNSKHSP
+436 IDDIGLNSTQLS
-448 EKQINF
+448 EKAN
-454 SNNL
+454 

>member
-6 NLKKVLGLTDV
+6 NLKKVLGFTDV

-42 SGITPAFILSAII
+42 SGITPAFILSAVI

-60 LPIAILGSTLPTTGG
+60 FPIAILGSTLPTTGG

-90 FWLLLFIFLQITLSL
+90 FWLMLFMFLQITLSL

-124 TVAFSLLTILFIVNI
+124 TVAFLLLTILFIVNI

-150 IMVVTLIVALSCFI
+150 LMVITLIIALSCFI
-164 IFGVPHVNFG
+164 IFGMPHVNFG
-174 VFNTKSMLPDG
+174 VFNSSSMWPDG

-230 VGLLYAFIASIA
+230 VGILYAFIASIA

-257 SVAKEVLPTPVFIF
+257 SVAKEILPTPIFIF
-271 FMVGGAMFALATTLN
+271 FMIGGAMFALATTLN

-296 LVAIHDG
+296 LIAIHDG
-303 YLPKYLGSVNKRFG
+303 YLPKALGHVNKRFG

-323 LIFYIIGALPIITG
+323 LIFYIIGALPIVTG
-337 MSLDVV
+337 MSLNVV

-373 KQSPFKVPYPIL
+373 KQSPFKVPYPVLI
-385 VTIAISAIIVLLCQ
+385 VIAITAIVVLLYQ

-404 SDLKLGY
+404 SDLKIGY
-411 IIGTFIYIIISAF
+411 MIGTLIYILISAA
-424 IAHFSNKKAHLN
+424 IAQVSHTKANLN
-436 ISEIQLNSKHSP
+436 IDDIRINSTQLSEKAN
-448 EKQINF
+448 
-454 SNNL
+454 

>member
-42 SGITPAFILSAII
+42 SGITPAFILSAVI

-60 LPIAILGSTLPTTGG
+60 FPIAILGSTLPTTGG

-90 FWLLLFIFLQITLSL
+90 FWLMLFMFLQITLSL

-139 VGIKSASIIGN
+139 IGIKSASIIGN
-150 IMVVTLIVALSCFI
+150 LMVITLIVALSCFI
-164 IFGVPHVNFG
+164 IFGIPHVNFG
-174 VFNTKSMLPDG
+174 VFNSNSMFPDG

-230 VGLLYAFIASIA
+230 VGILYAFIASIA

-257 SVAKEVLPTPVFIF
+257 SVAKEILPTPIFIF
-271 FMVGGAMFALATTLN
+271 FMIGGAMFALATTLN

-296 LVAIHDG
+296 LIAIHDG
-303 YLPKYLGSVNKRFG
+303 YLPKALGHVNKRFG

-323 LIFYIIGALPIITG
+323 LIFYIIGAIPIVTG
-337 MSLDVV
+337 MSLNVV

-373 KQSPFKVPYPIL
+373 KQSPFKVPYPVLI
-385 VTIAISAIIVLLCQ
+385 VIAITAIIVLLYQ

-404 SDLKLGY
+404 SDLKISY
-411 IIGTFIYIIISAF
+411 IIGTLIYILLSLAIAQISN
-424 IAHFSNKKAHLN
+424 SKANLNINDIHLN
-436 ISEIQLNSKHSP
+436 TTQLSEKTN
-448 EKQINF
+448 
-454 SNNL
+454 

>member
-42 SGITPAFILSAII
+42 SGITPAFILSAVI

-60 LPIAILGSTLPTTGG
+60 FPIAILGSTLPTTGG
-75 MYQYTSRLLSPKTGI
+75 MYQYTSRLLSPKTGV
-90 FWLLLFIFLQITLSL
+90 FWLMLFMFLQITLSL

-139 VGIKSASIIGN
+139 IGIKSASIIGN
-150 IMVVTLIVALSCFI
+150 LMVITLIVALSCFI
-164 IFGVPHVNFG
+164 IFGIPHVNFD
-174 VFNTKSMLPDG
+174 VFNSNSMFPDG

-230 VGLLYAFIASIA
+230 VGILYAFIASIA

-257 SVAKEVLPTPVFIF
+257 SVAKEILPTPIFIF
-271 FMVGGAMFALATTLN
+271 FMIGGAMFALATTLN

-296 LVAIHDG
+296 LIAIHDG
-303 YLPKYLGSVNKRFG
+303 YLPKVLGHVNKRFG

-323 LIFYIIGALPIITG
+323 LIFYIIGALPIVTG
-337 MSLDVV
+337 MSLNVV

-367 KYPEAY
+367 KYPDAY
-373 KQSPFKVPYPIL
+373 KQSPFKVPYPVLI
-385 VTIAISAIIVLLCQ
+385 VIAITAIIVLLYQ

-404 SDLKLGY
+404 SDLKISY
-411 IIGTFIYIIISAF
+411 IIGTLIYILLSLAIAQISN
-424 IAHFSNKKAHLN
+424 SKANLNINDIHLN
-436 ISEIQLNSKHSP
+436 TTQLSEKTN
-448 EKQINF
+448 
-454 SNNL
+454 